1 MIEQS
6 RRTGPFGQSS
16 GFNMYRVWHFIL
28 RRPHF
33 NSDCKKMG
41 EKRKDPRKKTSIHCP
56 TRISSGFCPEGERGH
71 FDAKPAFTKIR
82 FQIYGNFRKCWKRL
96 AFSLEA
102 CYDAQK
108 EKGPRM
114 RIDENATKAGTH
126 FYCRG
131 IEKGF
136 RIAESQIWP
145 GIEAAKSV
153 VLPSGSSAANQDSDL
168 FVGKGI

>member
-1 MIEQS
+1 MWTVLRLWHGI
-6 RRTGPFGQSS
+6 GFGISFCGGHIS
-16 GFNMYRVWHFIL
+16 IL
-28 RRPHF
+28 TVKRW
-33 NSDCKKMG
+33 
-41 EKRKDPRKKTSIHCP
+41 EKREKILEKKTPIHCP
-56 TRISSGFCPEGERGH
+56 TRISSGFCRKERGH

-108 EKGPRM
+108 GKGPCM

-136 RIAESQIWP
+136 RIAESP
-145 GIEAAKSV
+145 
-153 VLPSGSSAANQDSDL
+153 DL
-168 FVGKGI
+168 ARY